1 MHPEELRATEED
13 ETPTTAAELLLAA
26 PPESEFGEKSQDAS
40 AKASTDAA
48 TRTDMVLIS
57 IYFSIIIVKFE
68 YRKYNITINN
78 NVIKRKQP
86 DCAIHHP
93 RKIADFRRKSRLFIR
108 LKVL

>member
-1 MHPEELRATEED
+1 
-13 ETPTTAAELLLAA
+13 
-26 PPESEFGEKSQDAS
+26 
-40 AKASTDAA
+40 
-48 TRTDMVLIS
+48 MVLIS